1 MRECEAVIEDEQ
13 GALRIAW
20 LEHGDPKNRNV
31 ALCVHGLTR
40 NAHDFDMLAGDL
52 AKDRWVLAVDV
63 VGRGRSTWLADPLGY
78 DVPHYA
84 RHILAWLDSL
94 GIEQVDW
101 IGTSMGGLIALAAAE
116 RRPEIFRSLLLNDIG
131 PFVPQS
137 AMAMIRDY
145 LGLDLSFASV
155 AEIEAH
161 LRLIHKPFGPL
172 TDGQWAHLAEHS
184 AARRDNAWRLHYDPA
199 IREAFAVAAE
209 TDIDVWPLYDA
220 LSCPTLVIRGAE
232 SLLLD
237 DATASAMVERGP
249 RARLVEFAGVGHAP
263 ALMAEDQIAVVR
275 RFIEAQSQN

>member
-20 LEHGDPKNRNV
+20 LEHGDPENPNV
-31 ALCVHGLTR
+31 VLCVHGLTR
-40 NAHDFDMLAGDL
+40 NAHDFDMLADDL
-52 AKDRWVLAVDV
+52 AKDRRVLAVDV
-63 VGRGRSTWLADPLGY
+63 VGRGRSSWLADPLGY
-78 DVPHYA
+78 EVSHYA
-84 RHILAWLDSL
+84 RHILAWLDGL
-94 GIEQVDW
+94 GIDRVDW

-145 LGLDLSFASV
+145 LGLDLSFDSV
-155 AEIEAH
+155 DEIEAH
-161 LRLIHKPFGPL
+161 LRLIHAPFGPL
-172 TDGQWAHLAEHS
+172 TDDQWAHLAEHS
-184 AARRDNAWRLHYDPA
+184 AARRDHAWRLHYDPA
-199 IREAFAVAAE
+199 IREPFAVVADS
-209 TDIDVWPLYDA
+209 DIDVWPLYDA
-220 LSCPTLVIRGAE
+220 LSCPTLVLRGAE

-237 DATASAMVERGP
+237 DATANTMVERGP

-275 RFIEAQSQN
+275 RFIEAQSPN